1 MTTFK
6 NSILLAS
13 KKAKKHS
20 KRITYALGETI
31 QVFRIGTTV
40 NKKICKDPKQQIVQT
55 YTFSKAQLELVIN
68 AQETGVKFKMSE
80 FFALDKANCGNC
92 PFSGNMGKV
101 GLCYTHKF
109 QQYTGFLAMLNSIA
123 TQFKTVDSIPKLTPE
138 LSADI
143 VRKSTNKYVRFG
155 TYGEPTEIPLQLV
168 SDVVNVSSNHTGYTH
183 QYFRKIDY
191 APFFMASVHN
201 SKQAKTARTKFGY
214 SSFIAATPEKND
226 GIKAIICPASKE
238 GGDTT
243 DCKSC
248 GLCSGFSKI
257 DVKIN
262 LH

>member
-6 NSILLAS
+6 NFTIKA
-13 KKAKKHS
+13 KKAKKNVN
-20 KRITYALGETI
+20 RITYVIGETI
-31 QVFRIGTTV
+31 QVFSIGKTS
-40 NKKICKDPKQQIVQT
+40 NSKICKDPTAKIVQT
-55 YTFSKAQLELVIN
+55 YTFSKAQLQLVIN

-80 FFALDKANCGNC
+80 FFASDKANCGNC
-92 PFSGNMGKV
+92 PFSGNQGKT

-109 QQYTGFLAMLNSIA
+109 TQYMGFLSMLRSIA

-168 SDVVNVSSNHTGYTH
+168 SEVVAVSSNHTGYTH
-183 QYFRKIDY
+183 QYFVKKDY

-201 SKQAKTARTKFGY
+201 AKQAETARTKFGF